1 VRADSTSDDLTIR
14 VAVYLEDLGHRHSAP
29 TVKQHLAAIRMMFDW
44 LATGGI
50 LPFNPATAVRGP
62 KHVVKRGKTPVLAP
76 EEARQLLD
84 SIDVDT
90 HAGLRDR
97 ALIGLMVY
105 TFARIGA
112 ATAMRVE
119 NVYVQNRRRL
129 MLVVSSVP

>member
-1 VRADSTSDDLTIR
+1 
-14 VAVYLEDLGHRHSAP
+14 
-29 TVKQHLAAIRMMFDW
+29 MMFDW

-76 EEARQLLD
+76 DKARQLHN
-84 SIDVDT
+84 SIDVNS

-105 TFARIGA
+105 TFARKA
-112 ATAMRVE
+112 VA
-119 NVYVQNRRRL
+119 
-129 MLVVSSVP
+129 SVG